1 MYISSLTLS
10 DFRNYENEHIEF
22 SPHTNLIYGN
32 NAQGKTNILEAI
44 YLFATGRS
52 HRAKSDKELIRFGAD
67 FARLSVTFHD
77 SDRDYTACMQ
87 FKTNGKK
94 SITVNN
100 VPIKKLSQL
109 MSYLNVVM
117 FSPEDLGLIKGSP
130 SARRRFCDSAISQ
143 LNAGYLSHLID
154 YNKVLLQKNS
164 LLKTLRR
171 TGSYSDPTLSV
182 WNEQLAEHG
191 HKIMQYRHDFVEA
204 IASFV
209 SNIQKEI
216 SGEELHI
223 EYIPNMKTED
233 FSKDKFFE
241 YIESRQRREIEFAS
255 SLYGIQ
261 RDDLSFFIDGNDAK
275 CYGSQGQ
282 QRTVT
287 LAMKIA
293 LADYICFKKDEYPV
307 LLLDDI
313 MSELDINRRLY
324 LSQKI
329 RDKQVLI
336 TSTDTDIVNNTKET
350 KLFKVENGI
359 IMS

>member
-44 YLFATGRS
+44 YLFSTGRS
-52 HRAKSDKELIRFGAD
+52 HRAKSDRELIRFGTD
-67 FARLSVTFHD
+67 FARLSLTFHD
-77 SDRDYTACMQ
+77 KTRDYTACMQ
-87 FKTNGKK
+87 FKSNGKK

-154 YNKVLLQKNS
+154 YNKILMQKNS

-171 TGSYSDPTLSV
+171 TGAHSDPTLSI
-182 WNEQLAEHG
+182 WNDQLAEHG
-191 HKIMQYRHDFVEA
+191 HKIMQYRHDFVKA

-209 SNIQKEI
+209 SNIQREI

-223 EYIPNMKTED
+223 EYTPNMKTED
-233 FSKDKFFE
+233 FSKENFFE
-241 YIESRQRREIEFAS
+241 YIENRQQKEIEFAS

-261 RDDLSFFIDGNDAK
+261 RDDLSIIINGKDAK
-275 CYGSQGQ
+275 CYASQGQ
-282 QRTVT
+282 QRTAT

-293 LADYICFKKDEYPV
+293 LADYICYKKDEYPV

-329 RDKQVLI
+329 QDKQVLI
-336 TSTDTDIVNNTKET
+336 TSTDTDLTKNTTNT
-350 KLFKVENGI
+350 KLFNIENGKI
-359 IMS
+359 IR

>member
-1 MYISSLTLS
+1 MYISSLSLCN
-10 DFRNYENEHIEF
+10 FRNYENAQIEF

-32 NAQGKTNILEAI
+32 NAQGKTNILEAV

-52 HRAKSDKELIRFGAD
+52 HRAKSDKEMIRFDCD
-67 FARLSVTFHD
+67 FAKLAIDFCD
-77 SDRDYTACMQ
+77 SFREYNSSMH
-87 FKTNGKK
+87 FERSGKK
-94 SITVNN
+94 TIKINN

-117 FSPEDLGLIKGSP
+117 FSPEDLSLVKGSP

-143 LNAGYLSHLID
+143 LHAGYLSHLID
-154 YNKVLLQKNS
+154 YNKVLLQKHS
-164 LLKTLRR
+164 LLKTLRKNNVR
-171 TGSYSDPTLSV
+171 SDTTLSI

-191 HKIMQYRHDFVEA
+191 HKIMQYRDDFIKALSIFVTA
-204 IASFV
+204 I
-209 SNIQKEI
+209 QEEI
-216 SGEELHI
+216 SGEKLTI
-223 EYIPNMKTED
+223 EYLPSIKLEE
-233 FSKDKFFE
+233 FSKDSFFS
-241 YIESRQRREIEFAS
+241 YIEERQAREIEMTS

-261 RDDLSFFIDGNDAK
+261 RDDIAITINGNDAK
-275 CYGSQGQ
+275 SYGSQGQ
-282 QRTVT
+282 QRTAT

-293 LADYICFKKDEYPV
+293 LADYINTQKGEYPV

-336 TSTDTDIVNNTKET
+336 TGTDTDIVKNTDET
-350 KLFKVENGI
+350 KLFRVDKGTI
-359 IMS
+359 IN